1 MGDIILKKTDPT
13 TLLGVSHAPYTYHI
27 RNLGDLT
34 IDLGMPT
41 TVFSLPEEKDTAA
54 IGMKVEGNTSQI
66 NLSWTLVNESST
78 VVDELT
84 GGDAVET
91 ADEQMA
97 FLMDTFQSS
106 GIEHAYELK
115 LMPNSGS
122 TPFFTRTGALTKIA
136 VTKSGDSPVT
146 YNASV
151 TFAVADMVAS
161 TNIENNPAT

>member
-54 IGMKVEGNTSQI
+54 IGMKVEGNTTQI

-84 GGDAVET
+84 GGDAIET

-97 FLMDTFQSS
+97 FLMD
-106 GIEHAYELK
+106 LR
-115 LMPNSGS
+115 N
-122 TPFFTRTGALTKIA
+122 
-136 VTKSGDSPVT
+136 
-146 YNASV
+146 
-151 TFAVADMVAS
+151 
-161 TNIENNPAT
+161 